1 MLQSSQLSPT
11 SKVSR
16 EDTSLFLVLKEHFGS
31 INVARLKLMSLF
43 ITSLCKVQTVNYERL
58 ALGFDTAVKKDSN
71 LRRIQRFFASYV
83 LDNDLIAKL
92 IFKLLP
98 KQEKYEV
105 SIDRTNWKFGE
116 ANINILV
123 IGIVYQG
130 VAFPLLFKMMDKFGN
145 SNTQERIELLDRY
158 NTLFGFETIEALVA
172 DREFVGAEWLGYLN
186 LNSIS
191 YHIRIRENF
200 HVILPKNNK
209 KVKARWLFNNLKMGQ
224 FKYYPKIVYINNIAC
239 YLSASVIKSKKG
251 CPEYQF
257 LISFN
262 DPAKS
267 KESYKRRWQID
278 HAVAPKVNNV

>member
-1 MLQSSQLSPT
+1 MMLQSSQLSPT

-239 YLSASVIKSKKG
+239 YL
-251 CPEYQF
+251 
-257 LISFN
+257 
-262 DPAKS
+262 
-267 KESYKRRWQID
+267 
-278 HAVAPKVNNV
+278 